1 MKSMDLLKSL
11 GNVQDSYVI
20 GAEEF
25 RQGKG
30 KSHTKTLSTKRLL
43 LIAAIIS
50 VLAILGL
57 TGYAAKFFTIR
68 NAIVGVPGETYITL
82 VAHPDSNEFRAHKEW
97 MDLFESRRSGRV
109 TVKDR
114 IYNQYGAF
122 TEESRDALIAIMEKY
137 DLQPYTESVAVY
149 DRVPQELYEAVGVSD
164 FLPESCATYRG
175 TIGTDFPGC
184 SVRNASTILVY
195 SDETR
200 LPDGTIVTYELNNF
214 VKGYMHDF
222 LGIDPD
228 PETIEEWDYTTDDGT
243 LVHLSKYGYKC
254 MLMADLP
261 NSFVS
266 ITVLR
271 ESEPESS
278 EPLTKDQVEDFA
290 DMFDYKAIS
299 KIGSKL
305 SD

>member
-11 GNVQDSYVI
+11 GNVQDAYVI
-20 GAEEF
+20 SAEDF

-30 KSHTKTLSTKRLL
+30 KNPTKTLSTKRLL

-50 VLAILGL
+50 ILAILGL

-82 VAHPDSNEFRAHKEW
+82 VAHPESNEFRAHKEW
-97 MDLFESRRSGRV
+97 MDLYESRRSGRV
-109 TVKDR
+109 TVEER

-149 DRVPQELYEAVGVSD
+149 DRVPQELYEVVGVPD

-175 TIGTDFPGC
+175 TIGTNFPGC
-184 SVRNASTILVY
+184 SVRSASTILTY
-195 SDETR
+195 TDDTR
-200 LPDGTIVTYELNNF
+200 LPDGTVVTYDLNNF
-214 VKGYMHDF
+214 AKGYMHDF
-222 LGIDPD
+222 MAINTDL
-228 PETIEEWDYTTDDGT
+228 ETVEEWDYTTADGT
-243 LVHLSKYGYKC
+243 LVHFCRYEYQC

-261 NSFVS
+261 NSFLC
-266 ITVLR
+266 IFVLR
-271 ESEPESS
+271 ENEPESS
-278 EPLTKDQVEDFA
+278 ELLSKDQVEDFA
-290 DMFDYKAIS
+290 DMFDYKAIN
-299 KIGSKL
+299 KIGS
-305 SD
+305 

>member
-1 MKSMDLLKSL
+1 MKSMDLLQSIGSVK
-11 GNVQDSYVI
+11 DSYVFS
-20 GAEEF
+20 AEEF

-50 VLAILGL
+50 ILAILGL

-68 NAIVGVPGETYITL
+68 NAIVGVPGETYISL
-82 VAHPDSNEFRAHKEW
+82 VAHPESNEFRAHKEW
-97 MDLFESRRSGRV
+97 MDLSESRQSQRV
-109 TVKDR
+109 TVEDR

-122 TEESRDALIAIMEKY
+122 TEKSRDALIAIMEKY

-175 TIGTDFPGC
+175 TIGTEFPGC

-222 LGIDPD
+222 LAINPD
-228 PETIEEWDYTTDDGT
+228 LEIIEEWDYTTADGT
-243 LVHLSKYGYKC
+243 PVHFSRFGHQC
-254 MLMADLP
+254 VLMADLP
-261 NSFVS
+261 NSFLS

-278 EPLTKDQVEDFA
+278 EPLSKDQVEDFA
-290 DMFDYKAIS
+290 DMFDYKAIN
-299 KIGSKL
+299 KIGSQ
-305 SD
+305 

>member
-1 MKSMDLLKSL
+1 MKSMDLLQSL
-11 GNVQDSYVI
+11 GNVQDTYVI
-20 GAEEF
+20 SAEAF
-25 RQGKG
+25 RQGKA

-50 VLAILGL
+50 ILAILGL

-68 NAIVGVPGETYITL
+68 NLMVELPEETYISI
-82 VAHPDSNEFRAHKEW
+82 VAYPESNEFRAHKEW
-97 MDLFESRRSGRV
+97 MDLFETRQSGRV
-109 TVKDR
+109 TVTDR
-114 IYNQYGAF
+114 IYNQYGAL
-122 TEESRDALIAIMEKY
+122 TEESRDALKAIMEKY

-149 DRVPQELYEAVGVSD
+149 DREPQELYEAVGVSD

-228 PETIEEWDYTTDDGT
+228 LETIEEWDYTTADGT
-243 LVHLSKYGYKC
+243 PVHLSKYGYNC

-278 EPLTKDQVEDFA
+278 ELLSKDQFEDFA
-290 DMFDYKAIS
+290 DMFDYKAIN
-299 KIGSKL
+299 KIGS
-305 SD
+305 

>member
-1 MKSMDLLKSL
+1 MKSMDLLRSL

-20 GAEEF
+20 SAEEF

-50 VLAILGL
+50 ILAILGL

-68 NAIVGVPGETYITL
+68 NLMVELPEETYISI
-82 VAHPDSNEFRAHKEW
+82 VAYPDSNEFRAHKEW
-97 MDLFESRRSGRV
+97 MDLSESRRSVRV
-109 TVKDR
+109 TVEER

-149 DRVPQELYEAVGVSD
+149 DRVPEELYEVVGVSD

-184 SVRNASTILVY
+184 SVRNASTILIY
-195 SDETR
+195 SDDTR

-222 LGIDPD
+222 LAIDPD
-228 PETIEEWDYTTDDGT
+228 LETIEEWDYTTADGT
-243 LVHLSKYGYKC
+243 PVHLCRYGYQC

-261 NSFVS
+261 NSFLS

-278 EPLTKDQVEDFA
+278 EPLTKDQIEDFA
-290 DMFDYKAIS
+290 DMFDYKLIS
-299 KIGSKL
+299 KIGSK
-305 SD
+305 

>member
-1 MKSMDLLKSL
+1 MKSMDLLTSL
-11 GNVQDSYVI
+11 GNVQDLYVI
-20 GAEEF
+20 GVEEF
-25 RQGKG
+25 RQGKD

-43 LIAAIIS
+43 LISAIIS
-50 VLAILGL
+50 ILALLGL
-57 TGYAAKFFTIR
+57 TGYATKFFTIR
-68 NAIVGVPGETYITL
+68 NSIVEVPGEIYISI
-82 VAHPDSNEFRAHKEW
+82 VAYPESNEFRAHKEW
-97 MDLFESRRSGRV
+97 MDLSESRQNRRV
-109 TVKDR
+109 TVTDR
-114 IYNQYGAF
+114 IYNQYGAL
-122 TEESRDALIAIMEKY
+122 TEESRDDLIAIMEKY

-175 TIGTDFPGC
+175 TIGTEFPGC

-195 SDETR
+195 SDDTR

-222 LGIDPD
+222 LAINPD
-228 PETIEEWDYTTDDGT
+228 LEIIEEWDYTTADGT
-243 LVHLSKYGYKC
+243 PVHFSRFGHQC
-254 MLMADLP
+254 VLMADLA

-278 EPLTKDQVEDFA
+278 ESLTKDQVEDFA
-290 DMFDYKAIS
+290 DMFDYRAIN
-299 KIGSKL
+299 KIGSK
-305 SD
+305 

>member
-1 MKSMDLLKSL
+1 MKSMDLLQSL
-11 GNVQDSYVI
+11 GNVRDSYVI
-20 GAEEF
+20 SAEEF

-50 VLAILGL
+50 ILAILGL

-68 NAIVGVPGETYITL
+68 NLMVELPEETYISI
-82 VAHPDSNEFRAHKEW
+82 VAYPDSNEFRAHKEW
-97 MDLFESRRSGRV
+97 MDLYESRRSGRV
-109 TVKDR
+109 TVTDR
-114 IYNQYGAF
+114 IYNQYGAL
-122 TEESRDALIAIMEKY
+122 TEESRDTLKAIMEKY

-149 DRVPQELYEAVGVSD
+149 DREPQELYEAVGVSD

-175 TIGTDFPGC
+175 TIGTDFLGC

-195 SDETR
+195 SDDTR

-222 LGIDPD
+222 LAIDPD
-228 PETIEEWDYTTDDGT
+228 LETIEEWDYTTADGT
-243 LVHLSKYGYKC
+243 LVHFCRYGYQC
-254 MLMADLP
+254 MLMADLS
-261 NSFVS
+261 NSFLS

-299 KIGSKL
+299 KIGNK
-305 SD
+305 

>member
-11 GNVQDSYVI
+11 GNVRDSYVI
-20 GAEEF
+20 SAEAF

-50 VLAILGL
+50 ILAILGL

-68 NAIVGVPGETYITL
+68 NAIVGVPGETYISL
-82 VAHPDSNEFRAHKEW
+82 VAHPESNEFRAHKEW
-97 MDLFESRRSGRV
+97 MDLSESRQSQRV
-109 TVKDR
+109 TVEDR

-228 PETIEEWDYTTDDGT
+228 LETIEEWDYTTADGT
-243 LVHLSKYGYKC
+243 PVHLSKYGYKC

-271 ESEPESS
+271 ENEPESS
-278 EPLTKDQVEDFA
+278 ELLSKDQVEDFA
-290 DMFDYKAIS
+290 DMFDYKAIN
-299 KIGSKL
+299 KIGSK
-305 SD
+305 

>member
-1 MKSMDLLKSL
+1 MKSMDLLQSIGSVK
-11 GNVQDSYVI
+11 DSYVFS
-20 GAEEF
+20 AEEF

-50 VLAILGL
+50 ILAILGL

-97 MDLFESRRSGRV
+97 MDLSESRQSQRV
-109 TVKDR
+109 TVEDR

-195 SDETR
+195 SDDTR
-200 LPDGTIVTYELNNF
+200 LPDGSIVTYELNNF

-222 LGIDPD
+222 LAINPD
-228 PETIEEWDYTTDDGT
+228 LEIIEEWDYTTADGT
-243 LVHLSKYGYKC
+243 PVHFSRFGHQC
-254 MLMADLP
+254 VLMADLP
-261 NSFVS
+261 NSFLS

-278 EPLTKDQVEDFA
+278 EPLSKDQVEDFA
-290 DMFDYKAIS
+290 DMFDYKAIN
-299 KIGSKL
+299 KIGSQ
-305 SD
+305 

>member
-1 MKSMDLLKSL
+1 MKSMDLLKAL

-50 VLAILGL
+50 ILAILGL

-68 NAIVGVPGETYITL
+68 NLMVELPEETYISI
-82 VAHPDSNEFRAHKEW
+82 VAYPESNEFRAHKEW
-97 MDLFESRRSGRV
+97 MDLSESRQNGRV
-109 TVKDR
+109 TVTDR
-114 IYNQYGAF
+114 IYNQYGAL
-122 TEESRDALIAIMEKY
+122 TEESRDDLIAIMEKY

-149 DRVPQELYEAVGVSD
+149 DRVPQELYEVVGVSD

-222 LGIDPD
+222 LAINPD
-228 PETIEEWDYTTDDGT
+228 LELIEEWDYATADGT
-243 LVHLSKYGYKC
+243 PVHFSRFGHQC
-254 MLMADLP
+254 VMMADLP
-261 NSFVS
+261 NSFLS

-278 EPLTKDQVEDFA
+278 ELLSKDQVEDFA
-290 DMFDYKAIS
+290 DMFDYKAIN
-299 KIGSKL
+299 KIGS
-305 SD
+305 

>member
-1 MKSMDLLKSL
+1 MKSMDLLKAL

-50 VLAILGL
+50 ILAILGL

-228 PETIEEWDYTTDDGT
+228 LETIEEWDYTTADGT
-243 LVHLSKYGYKC
+243 PVHLSKYGYNC

-261 NSFVS
+261 NSFLC

-278 EPLTKDQVEDFA
+278 EPLTKNQVEDFA

-299 KIGSKL
+299 KIGSK
-305 SD
+305 

>member
-1 MKSMDLLKSL
+1 MNSMDLLQSL
-11 GNVQDSYVI
+11 GNVRDSYVI
-20 GAEEF
+20 SAEEF
-25 RQGKG
+25 RQGKR

-50 VLAILGL
+50 ILAILGL

-68 NAIVGVPGETYITL
+68 NLMVELPEETYISI
-82 VAHPDSNEFRAHKEW
+82 VAYPESNEFRAHKEW
-97 MDLFESRRSGRV
+97 MDLSESRQSGRV
-109 TVKDR
+109 TVTDR
-114 IYNQYGAF
+114 IYNQYGAL
-122 TEESRDALIAIMEKY
+122 TEESRDDLIAIMEKY

-149 DRVPQELYEAVGVSD
+149 DRVPQELYEVVGVSD
-164 FLPESCATYRG
+164 FLPKSCATYRG

-271 ESEPESS
+271 ESEPENS
-278 EPLTKDQVEDFA
+278 EPLSKDQIEDFA

-299 KIGSKL
+299 KIGSK
-305 SD
+305 